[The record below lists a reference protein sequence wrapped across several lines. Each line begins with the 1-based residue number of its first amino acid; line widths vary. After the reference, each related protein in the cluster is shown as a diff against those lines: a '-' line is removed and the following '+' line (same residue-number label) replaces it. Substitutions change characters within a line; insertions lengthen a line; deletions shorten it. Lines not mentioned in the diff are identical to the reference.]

1 MLKDLICE
9 AARAAGIGEAD
20 ARHAIGLI
28 LNTADR
34 QASPLIERVFAEVPG
49 AHTLSAAT
57 GQREGVAQGPI
68 ARLIE
73 QTPGGRR
80 HVTLT
85 LFSRLHA
92 CGLGHGE
99 ISAIIA
105 ALGEFLERH
114 FNASAST
121 LICDLFASMDPV
133 AEARSIAAA

>member
-1 MLKDLICE
+1 MLKDLICNAAHAAAIDE
-9 AARAAGIGEAD
+9 AY

-28 LNTADR
+28 FNTAER

-92 CGLGHGE
+92 SGLGHGE
-99 ISAIIA
+99 IA
-105 ALGEFLERH
+105 AVMACLGQFLEAR
-114 FNASAST
+114 FNASAATMIS
-121 LICDLFASMDPV
+121 DLFSNMDPV
-133 AEARSIAAA
+133 AEARATAAA